1 MTEAVLTLL
10 EESRRREKAQALFYR
25 RLAARSGVSGQ
36 AALVDRFNDL
46 HADEQHHLSRLTARV
61 FELDGVPEE
70 ISGGEEEIPALDAWE
85 KAARAREEAEVEW
98 YRRVLEEP
106 MDPETKR
113 VFQEILESEEHH
125 ARELAGKW
133 MSA

>member
-46 HADEQHHLSRLTARV
+46 HADEEHHLSRLTARV

-70 ISGGEEEIPALDAWE
+70 VSGGEEEIPALDAWE